1 MLDYTR
7 AALNKTIRDLKAV
20 SFVFTII
27 LQACYVTYL
36 IFASIIGRGMRAV
49 NIALAV
55 IGLGYLIFY
64 LVTAKRVG
72 DGAKIARKRTK
83 LIYKTIKLTVNAF
96 SLVVAL
102 YSVFITNE
110 VLTSVSLAGILV
122 TVFMLIGWFVQTAL
136 MIISIY
142 AEKKITFILD
152 GFHTDLERI
161 TKPFDKASNL
171 VKRIKGEPIE
181 PKKYEVSTKNREEL
195 EKLVQEMKEEIK
207 EKRQKAKA
215 EYKAQKRALRQAKRQ
230 KSTGLDDQ
238 KED

>member
-1 MLDYTR
+1 M
-7 AALNKTIRDLKAV
+7 V
-20 SFVFTII
+20 
-27 LQACYVTYL
+27 
-36 IFASIIGRGMRAV
+36 
-49 NIALAV
+49 
-55 IGLGYLIFY
+55 
-64 LVTAKRVG
+64 
-72 DGAKIARKRTK
+72 
-83 LIYKTIKLTVNAF
+83 
-96 SLVVAL
+96 
-102 YSVFITNE
+102 
-110 VLTSVSLAGILV
+110 
-122 TVFMLIGWFVQTAL
+122 IGWFIQTAL
-136 MIISIY
+136 MIISLY